1 MQARGAPF
9 LVPPD
14 LVVSLPGFHRG
25 RALLSV
31 PEGRVEYDEIVVQVR
46 IPPAAEPSVLMA
58 EYLFFH
64 HTASEQRSSVRL
76 SARFVLAANEPIQHV
91 SPSAL
96 CCGHRFRHGRNQLV
110 GCSLH
115 QSNADEV

>member
-14 LVVSLPGFHRG
+14 LVVSLLGFHRG

-58 EYLFFH
+58 E
-64 HTASEQRSSVRL
+64 
-76 SARFVLAANEPIQHV
+76 
-91 SPSAL
+91 
-96 CCGHRFRHGRNQLV
+96 
-110 GCSLH
+110 
-115 QSNADEV
+115 